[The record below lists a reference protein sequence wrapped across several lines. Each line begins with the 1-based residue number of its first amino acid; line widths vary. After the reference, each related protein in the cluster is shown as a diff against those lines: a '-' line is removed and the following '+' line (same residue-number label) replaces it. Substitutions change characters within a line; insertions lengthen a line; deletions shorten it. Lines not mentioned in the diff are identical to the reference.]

1 MKRTHII
8 LLIVLPLALLAGC
21 KGEKRITKYTELYN
35 ERPSTVYVVPV
46 NDVSPRRAVRETA
59 DSVYNA
65 SLNVAARQLY
75 LTASD
80 PLTSHGYYTMGPLA
94 SAQLAATETRSGKQL
109 RNENINDLYTDL
121 GIDAVLFIDLLSWSN
136 TSNTWSVEAEYVMR
150 STHTG
155 VEVLHVHVN
164 ATKILHTD
172 FKGNPKPLREDLEF
186 AEKYG
191 CDLETAQ
198 RCRLVEIMNQYVLR
212 DIPSG
217 KRARQRDVE
226 QYVNSHPEYFKLR
239 IHRDGSVEMLNDQ
252 Q

>member
-21 KGEKRITKYTELYN
+21 KGEKRITKYTELYS